1 LLFWRP
7 WILEKEWPYIF
18 TLKLD
23 EGKLIAN
30 TELGKAIQKINLD
43 KVCVTITGLEI
54 LNKKFFYGFV

>member
-1 LLFWRP
+1 M
-7 WILEKEWPYIF
+7 
-18 TLKLD
+18 LKLD

-30 TELGKAIQKINLD
+30 TELGKAIQKINLE